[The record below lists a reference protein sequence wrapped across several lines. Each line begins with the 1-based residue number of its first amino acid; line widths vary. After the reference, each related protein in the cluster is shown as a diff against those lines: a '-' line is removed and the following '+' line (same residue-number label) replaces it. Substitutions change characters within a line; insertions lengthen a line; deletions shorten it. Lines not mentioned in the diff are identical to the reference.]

1 MNTVSAN
8 LTDFDR
14 QTVFSLRTCCCVC
27 GPDLLALVEE
37 VEVPFHQLNLVEL
50 AALNRAPLRCPCP
63 TCGRETVAEYR
74 ASVMI
79 PAESELPALAH
90 VVVGD
95 GGPQYALLARGELA
109 GPAWASVIASLHDPE
124 SWRPV
129 DPDEEWLAE
138 HWGRPLSTMALLRA
152 RFAACL
158 DVAQPPYVLS
168 TTEGVKYLLASGE
181 VDGAREADGA
191 CEAAAAILEEAIS
204 GFSPESVIP
213 SFIRNAVGQA
223 GSVAACLGP
232 YRADLANVAMVG
244 LADATVLERHVRQA
258 LADLGLDRVGVNC
271 RDQESVLRVQ
281 LDGMTAELDLV
292 EVAIRSLDYGLTPAE
307 AAAVETKRLI
317 LKLDAFRS
325 AERAFAE
332 ALGDRGTI
340 TQTAAGHLDIVCTE
354 GDSAHANLASLLPK
368 ESWNLTVE
376 LARGHLDHVFGAA
389 KRCSCGH
396 SIPLAH
402 LRPSGFSSEDIDG
415 KATTI
420 TDDVGHEFELV
431 ASLDCDHIVCW
442 PRAEDAP
449 SDADLE
455 RGLEHASFR
464 ATAETVAFGDGP
476 AAVLVSGESIATMLA
491 HPALSHR
498 LARKLA
504 EKLHTPTLFALAV
517 TTHTIVLASD
527 DEALGL
533 GHAELINH
541 YPQGLPGLPLYFA
554 KQISIH
560 GPASGTLKLHWLSS
574 PGTTEAVAAAAA

>member
-14 QTVFSLRTCCCVC
+14 QTVFSLRTCTCVC
-27 GPDLLALVEE
+27 GPGLLALVEE
-37 VEVPFHQLNLVEL
+37 VEVPFHQLNLIEL
-50 AALNRAPLRCPCP
+50 AALNQAPLRCPCP
-63 TCGRETVAEYR
+63 TCGCETVAQYR

-90 VVVGD
+90 VVIGD
-95 GGPQYALLARGELA
+95 SEPQYALLARGELA
-109 GPAWASVIASLHDPE
+109 GPAWTSVIASLHDPE
-124 SWRPV
+124 SWQPV

-138 HWGRPLSTMALLRA
+138 YWGRPLSTMALLRV
-152 RFAACL
+152 RFAYCL
-158 DVAQPPYVLS
+158 DVEQEPCLLS
-168 TTEGVKYLLASGE
+168 TTEGVKYLLAN
-181 VDGAREADGA
+181 VEAD
-191 CEAAAAILEEAIS
+191 AAGESSVAILESA
-204 GFSPESVIP
+204 FSCFGPQSAIP
-213 SFIRNAVGQA
+213 SFIRKAVGQA

-232 YRADLANVAMVG
+232 YRADLDRVGLLG
-244 LADATVLERHVRQA
+244 LADASVLERYVRQA
-258 LADLGLDRVGVNC
+258 LADAGLDCVADDSGS
-271 RDQESVLRVQ
+271 DQEWVLRVQ

-340 TQTAAGHLDIVCTE
+340 TQTAAGHLDIVLAD
-354 GDSAHANLASLLPK
+354 GAGNAHANLASLLPK

-376 LARGHLDHVFGAA
+376 LAKGHLDHVFGAA
-389 KRCSCGH
+389 KRCSCGR

-402 LRPSGFSSEDIDG
+402 LRPSGFSSEDIDK

-420 TDDVGHEFELV
+420 TDDLGHEFELV

-442 PRAEDAP
+442 PPAEHAP

-464 ATAETVAFGDGP
+464 AVAETVAFGDGP

-491 HPALSHR
+491 HPALAHR

-527 DEALGL
+527 DEALEL

-560 GPASGTLKLHWLSS
+560 GPASGSLNLRWLSS
-574 PGTTEAVAAAAA
+574 PGTTESVAAAAA